1 MSGAE
6 LIRLPV
12 TDSTNTWLKEHR
24 GELPHGAA
32 VTARRQTSGRGR
44 LGHEW
49 LDAEGMLP
57 LSVLLKSPPFP
68 QYVTLGVS
76 LAVCDAVEPLIG
88 ERLGIK
94 WPNDIILRGHKLCG
108 ILCESA
114 ADGEGI
120 DIICG
125 VGVNIS
131 QSADFF
137 CAAGIP
143 HGGSLLSVLGASAD
157 RDALAVSITENILR
171 YSLLDFAEYRAEY
184 VSRSVTVGQ
193 EVRIISPAGERSA
206 FAEGIAESGH
216 LICRIGEERFEVN
229 SGEVSV
235 RGLLGYV

>member
-1 MSGAE
+1 MSSSELMRLAE
-6 LIRLPV
+6 
-12 TDSTNTWLKEHR
+12 TDSTNTWLKQHR
-24 GELPHGAA
+24 KELGNGAA
-32 VTARRQTSGRGR
+32 VTALRQTAGRGR
-44 LGHEW
+44 MGHEW

-57 LSVLLKSPPFP
+57 LSVLLKSPPYP
-68 QYVTLGVS
+68 QFVTLGVS
-76 LAVCDAVEPLIG
+76 LAVCGAIEPLIG

-94 WPNDIILRGHKLCG
+94 WPNDIILRGYKLCG

-114 ADGEGI
+114 ADCDGI

-143 HGGSLLSVLGASAD
+143 HGGSLMSVLGISAD
-157 RDALAVSITENILR
+157 REALAAALTENILR
-171 YSLLDFAEYRAEY
+171 YSQLDFAEYREEY
-184 VSRSVTVGQ
+184 VSRSVTVGC
-193 EVRIISPAGERSA
+193 EVKLISPAGERTA
-206 FAEGIAESGH
+206 FAEDIAESGR
-216 LICRIGEERFEVN
+216 LICRSGEERFEVF